1 MLIPVLVEPNYQNY
15 IWAKQT
21 LESILQE
28 AAKRKYKAVPLQSD
42 GYEELDYDA
51 IFQGERRMLIVIGTS
66 ISWMPAALNFFNS
79 RKIETVFISFDPSE
93 VKLPTGMVRMDYVG
107 AVDQLIS
114 YLENCGKSRIAMYGY
129 NPNSSADQIKV
140 RFYRSRLHSKGV
152 QEEAI
157 FENLADLKDCYR
169 RFQTEI
175 HRFDGVIC
183 ANDVVACSLMSM
195 LKEDGIRVP
204 EDLYVTAFGNSL
216 ISERISPAL
225 TVATLDHHEMGRQA
239 VHLFSYLVRMPSAAS
254 VSVRVR
260 CKLIVRGSTAF
271 EPDRSGEVSPV
282 KPDSKL
288 YGLNFYSDPEAE
300 WLLRAECL
308 LGAADET
315 DLKLV
320 DRLLQDIPLDELEK
334 ELYLT
339 PSALQY
345 RKKKLMNVSGCKTS
359 EEFMKFLFFCRKR
372 GVL

>member
-28 AAKRKYKAVPLQSD
+28 AAKRKYKAIPLKSE
-42 GYEELDYDA
+42 GYEKLDYDA
-51 IFQGERRMLIVIGTS
+51 IFQDERRMLIVIGTS
-66 ISWMPAALNFFNS
+66 ISWMPAALDFFNS

-107 AVDQLIS
+107 AVDHLMS
-114 YLENCGKSRIAMYGY
+114 YLESCGKQRIAMYGY
-129 NPNSSADQIKV
+129 NPNSSADQIKI
-140 RFYRSRLHSKGV
+140 RFYRSRLRARGIS
-152 QEEAI
+152 EEAI
-157 FENLADLKDCYR
+157 FENLADLKSCYQ
-169 RFQTEI
+169 RFRPEI
-175 HRFDGVIC
+175 QRFDSVIC
-183 ANDVVACSLMSM
+183 ANDVVACSLVSM

-216 ISERISPAL
+216 ISERITPTL

-271 EPDRSGEVSPV
+271 QPDTSGKISPV
-282 KPDSKL
+282 KPDNQFR
-288 YGLNFYSDPEAE
+288 GLNFYSDPEAE

-308 LGAADET
+308 LGTADET

-339 PSALQY
+339 SSALQY
-345 RKKKLMNVSGCKTS
+345 RKKKLMNASDCKGS
-359 EEFMKFLFFCRKR
+359 AEFLEFLSFCRKR